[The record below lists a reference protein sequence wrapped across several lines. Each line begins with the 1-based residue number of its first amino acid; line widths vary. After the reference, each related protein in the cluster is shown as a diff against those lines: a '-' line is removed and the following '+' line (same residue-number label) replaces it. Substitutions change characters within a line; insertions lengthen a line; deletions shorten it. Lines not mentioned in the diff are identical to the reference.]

1 MRSASSSWMTL
12 CCCLAPGE
20 DGAAQFPDNEERA
33 SCTKGWQ
40 GGRGGGQGGS
50 IWTVCAVAL
59 LGALL
64 LAGFVYYM
72 VILCCV
78 FCVVREG
85 WLRRCLAEQSVV
97 KSLCVS
103 GCATACPLGFV
114 LCSCLMCTARSICVC
129 MQTCACMLMWVSA
142 RILHRNAKRGR
153 ARVRTCRTR
162 ACLHTR
168 VHIILIKGLPRAG
181 HA

>member
-1 MRSASSSWMTL
+1 MDDALLLPCQEKT
-12 CCCLAPGE
+12 G
-20 DGAAQFPDNEERA
+20 QHNFQTTKKERHA
-33 SCTKGWQ
+33 LKAGK

-78 FCVVREG
+78 FCVVREW
-85 WLRRCLAEQSVV
+85 WLRRYLAEQSVV

-114 LCSCLMCTARSICVC
+114 LCSCLMCAARSICAC
-129 MQTCACMLMWVSA
+129 MQTCACMLMWVSV
-142 RILHRNAKRGR
+142 RTLHRNAKRGR

>member
-1 MRSASSSWMTL
+1 MDDALLLPCQEKT
-12 CCCLAPGE
+12 G
-20 DGAAQFPDNEERA
+20 QHNFQTTKKERHA
-33 SCTKGWQ
+33 LKAGK

-78 FCVVREG
+78 FCVAREG
-85 WLRRCLAEQSVV
+85 RYLAEQSVV

-114 LCSCLMCTARSICVC
+114 LCSCLMCAARSICVC